1 MPSSRK
7 PGSSAAFAGARAAAF
22 SLDTDPLPLRAEL
35 GGALPATDG
44 RFMHVL
50 GCEEP
55 GCLGALPLCDPL
67 LREEPGCI
75 RCASTSAHDC
85 RNLAAN
91 FAPAERAFVSALPCG
106 PAYCVIGNPT
116 LLYSNPLPFWV
127 SLTLVE
133 RSLARPHHQEAMPTS
148 RLSLRLSQLPRGAR
162 ARGSSCLLG
171 SASGGLR
178 TRVL

>member
-22 SLDTDPLPLRAEL
+22 SLDTDPLPLRAMP
-35 GGALPATDG
+35 GGALPASDR
-44 RFMHVL
+44 RFIDVDVL

-75 RCASTSAHDC
+75 TCPSRSSHDC
-85 RNLAAN
+85 RRSCEL
-91 FAPAERAFVSALPCG
+91 APAERACCIAASRWTCLPRARQPNILVCK
-106 PAYCVIGNPT
+106 
-116 LLYSNPLPFWV
+116 PLAVLGKFDGY
-127 SLTLVE
+127 VE
-133 RSLARPHHQEAMPTS
+133 RSLPTPHHQEAMPTA

-162 ARGSSCLLG
+162 ARGSSWG
-171 SASGGLR
+171 Q
-178 TRVL
+178 